1 MSKPSVVLISID
13 ALKPEFLFQ
22 SEQIGVELPNLKKYF
37 LDNGTYAGKGVQSVF
52 PTFTYPCHQSIITG
66 TNPVKHGIANNKLFD
81 PVEKHKGAWH
91 WRCTKK
97 VKTLWEAAKENGYI
111 TASASFPASA
121 GAKGDYIAP
130 EFWYDGTEFDSVLVD
145 LMSVPQGLVSEMELE
160 IGKYP
165 NGYELNDESDEQRYK
180 ALIWLLENKLQPNL
194 RGKPFFVSGYFASFD
209 ESAHNN
215 GVHSDVAKMSLEK
228 IDEMVGE
235 IIDKVHSIT
244 NGNVVICVVSDH
256 GTMDNTHN
264 ISPNVLFQEN
274 GLIELD
280 GKGYVARWDV
290 WSQRAGGISEVRLR
304 DKTDMET
311 YLKVKKILGDL
322 ALDEEGGVLE
332 ILDNEASMRRGGFP
346 KSDFVIVAKKG
357 YEIRDNVS
365 GPYCSTKLHQ
375 KAQHGYSEFY
385 EEMRA
390 SFMIEGV
397 DIEKRRD
404 IGEMKL
410 IDIAPT
416 LANCMGFVLEDADGE
431 NVLNW

>member
-1 MSKPSVVLISID
+1 MFKPSVVLLSID
-13 ALKPEFLFQ
+13 ALKPEFIFE
-22 SEQIGVELPNLKKYF
+22 SEKIGVKLPNLNKYF

-66 TNPVKHGIANNKLFD
+66 TNPVKHGIANNMLFD
-81 PVEKHKGAWH
+81 PMNNHKGAWH
-91 WRCTKK
+91 WRCTKR

-121 GAKGDYIAP
+121 GAKGNYIAP
-130 EFWYDGTEFDSVLVD
+130 EFWYDGTKFDNVLVD

-180 ALIWLLENKLQPNL
+180 ALVWMLENKLQLNL
-194 RGKPFFVSGYFASFD
+194 PAKPFFLSGYFASFD

-215 GVHSDVAKMSLEK
+215 GVYSKVAKVSLEK
-228 IDEMVGE
+228 IDEMVGK
-235 IIDKVHSIT
+235 IIDKAHRIT
-244 NGNVVICVVSDH
+244 NGNVIVCVVSDH
-256 GTMDNTHN
+256 GTIDNTHD

-274 GLIELD
+274 GLIDLD
-280 GKGYVARWDV
+280 EKGNVIKWDV
-290 WSQRAGGISEVRLR
+290 WSQRAGGISEVRLC
-304 DKTDMET
+304 DTTHMET
-311 YLKVKKILGDL
+311 YHKVKKILEDL
-322 ALDEEGGVLE
+322 MRDEESGILE
-332 ILDNEASMRRGGFP
+332 ILDNDASVKRGGFP
-346 KSDFVIVAKKG
+346 KSDFVIIAKKG
-357 YEIRDNVS
+357 YEIRDNVT
-365 GPYCSTKLHQ
+365 GPYCSTTLHQ

-397 DIEKRRD
+397 GIEKKRD
-404 IGEMKL
+404 IGAIKL
-410 IDIAPT
+410 VDIAPT

-431 NVLNW
+431 NVLK